1 MSVGRR
7 RASSSSSR
15 ACRAAAHDASDG
27 GIACALAECAIAGGV
42 GAVVDLDGLVE
53 LRGAAGEACLF
64 GEGPGGF
71 VVAGRRGSIS
81 ALVEESGGVDAIMIG
96 QAGGDRIEISA
107 AEAALSVPVA
117 DAERAW
123 RSLAERLEGAAA
135 AA

>member
-1 MSVGRR
+1 
-7 RASSSSSR
+7 
-15 ACRAAAHDASDG
+15 
-27 GIACALAECAIAGGV
+27 
-42 GAVVDLDGLVE
+42 
-53 LRGAAGEACLF
+53 
-64 GEGPGGF
+64 
-71 VVAGRRGSIS
+71 
-81 ALVEESGGVDAIMIG
+81 VDAIMVG